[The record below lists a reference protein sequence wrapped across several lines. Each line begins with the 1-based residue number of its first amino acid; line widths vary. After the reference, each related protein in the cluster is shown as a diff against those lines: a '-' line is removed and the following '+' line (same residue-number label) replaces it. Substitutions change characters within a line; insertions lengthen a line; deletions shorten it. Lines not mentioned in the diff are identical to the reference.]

1 MASIT
6 KGASY
11 APTSTWKQNLVNS
24 IARSRK
30 VRGGNYVQ
38 MATVDAENRP
48 HNRTVVFRG
57 FQVDENGKEAFK
69 MITDARSQK
78 VEHVKHPLIVNG
90 MVVWQNV

>member
-57 FQVDENGKEAFK
+57 ISSRRKWQRGFQDDHRCAKSKG
-69 MITDARSQK
+69 
-78 VEHVKHPLIVNG
+78 
-90 MVVWQNV
+90 

>member
-1 MASIT
+1 MET
-6 KGASY
+6 KFS
-11 APTSTWKQNLVNS
+11 NS

-78 VEHVKHPLIVNG
+78 VEQVKHPPYCEMV
-90 MVVWQNV
+90 VVWQNV